1 MINYNIIATITAAS
15 AMITMI
21 IIIIITTTIIAITII
36 TITIITANIITSIN
50 CPCNF
55 YMLSIYFNRINGKEW
70 EMSHNKC
77 NIIALLDLR
86 RAQTMLT
93 EL

>member
-15 AMITMI
+15 AMITM

-36 TITIITANIITSIN
+36 TITIITANIITNIN